1 MKIWKINIIVILMAI
16 TFVIPSQSVD
26 EIFGNSPVLYFSF
39 DYKNK
44 RELDN
49 LSNIISIDHKT
60 NPYKAYAY
68 ANRKEFKDFL
78 KEDIDYQIVE
88 ERINFDNSSNN
99 RSNWDFYPT

>member
-1 MKIWKINIIVILMAI
+1 MAI

-26 EIFGNSPVLYFSF
+26 EIFGNSPVIYFSF

-78 KEDIDYQIVE
+78 KEDIDYQILVADYLHFDLPKYHYC
-88 ERINFDNSSNN
+88 NFYV
-99 RSNWDFYPT
+99 FYLF